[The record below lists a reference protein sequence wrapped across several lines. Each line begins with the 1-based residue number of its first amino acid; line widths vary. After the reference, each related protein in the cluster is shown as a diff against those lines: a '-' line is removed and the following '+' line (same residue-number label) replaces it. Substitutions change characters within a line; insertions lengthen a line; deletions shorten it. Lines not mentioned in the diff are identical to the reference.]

1 MPSCSAVSR
10 YSPLWR
16 GCASWRARTSS
27 PSIRAASMPAS
38 RSKIPPTSRVS
49 PGRSAPRAPIGRRTA
64 CIGPPPAQPRCSCA
78 PPSAAPTWACS
89 PAGCSRCWR
98 ATALRRCKRPSPRP
112 SPRMPPIWARCATS
126 SIDRRTSA
134 ASPRRSRCTCP
145 RIRGCIRSVCP
156 PSPCTPT
163 NDSPPRRR
171 SLPMTATPPRASL
184 SLDTLRPRLR
194 RLGLYGLLAQADT
207 LVRES
212 WLERL
217 LDIEE
222 SERQRR
228 SLKRRI
234 NNARLG
240 AFKPLADFDWSW
252 PTKCDRAA
260 IEELFTLEFLA
271 EGANVVLIGHN
282 GLGKTML
289 LKNLAHQALL
299 HGYSARFVLAS
310 DMLHD
315 LAAQDSSTALARR
328 LRRYTTPTLLVADEL
343 GYLSYDSRYADLL
356 FEVITRRYQA
366 QRSIALTTNKPFGE
380 WNQVFPNAGCV
391 VTLID
396 RLVHRSEIIAIEGK
410 SYRLKEAQERAARKA
425 NSRGR
430 ATRKER

>member
-1 MPSCSAVSR
+1 
-10 YSPLWR
+10 
-16 GCASWRARTSS
+16 
-27 PSIRAASMPAS
+27 
-38 RSKIPPTSRVS
+38 
-49 PGRSAPRAPIGRRTA
+49 
-64 CIGPPPAQPRCSCA
+64 
-78 PPSAAPTWACS
+78 
-89 PAGCSRCWR
+89 
-98 ATALRRCKRPSPRP
+98 
-112 SPRMPPIWARCATS
+112 
-126 SIDRRTSA
+126 
-134 ASPRRSRCTCP
+134 
-145 RIRGCIRSVCP
+145 
-156 PSPCTPT
+156 
-163 NDSPPRRR
+163 
-171 SLPMTATPPRASL
+171 MTATPPPASP

-366 QRSIALTTNKPFGE
+366 QRPIALTTNKPFGE